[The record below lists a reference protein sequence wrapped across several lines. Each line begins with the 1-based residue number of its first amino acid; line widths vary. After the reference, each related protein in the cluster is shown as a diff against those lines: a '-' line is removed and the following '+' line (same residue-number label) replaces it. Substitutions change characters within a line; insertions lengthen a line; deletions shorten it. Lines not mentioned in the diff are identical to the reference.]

1 MTDTDPE
8 NTSHTGSDATPAP
21 GGTESPHGQQPAPA
35 QAEYGQF
42 ASPEFGKRADQY
54 PGWDPYVY
62 GKPEPPEKKETD
74 NSAEQGGQQVA
85 QTPQIQQQS
94 QSQQQPQP
102 QSQQWQNAPSQQ
114 QLPFGF
120 RQVDPND
127 PAQNPY
133 YGRWDSLAIFAFVL
147 SLVQFPLL
155 PLIFGFLAVR
165 RTRILHTKGR
175 GLAIAAIVLSVLEI
189 VLSILLPLMG
199 IDVTGMLLEYL
210 GYVPAGTGGGTSDPA
225 VSTLFM
231 L

>member
-62 GKPEPPEKKETD
+62 GKPEPPEKKESGNET
-74 NSAEQGGQQVA
+74 GQVA
-85 QTPQIQQQS
+85 QAQQPQPQQQS
-94 QSQQQPQP
+94 QSQQQ
-102 QSQQWQNAPSQQ
+102 WQNQSPQQ

-147 SLVQFPLL
+147 SLLQFPLL
-155 PLIFGFLAVR
+155 PLIFGLLAVR

-175 GLAIAAIVLSVLEI
+175 GLAIAAIVLSILEI
-189 VLSILLPLMG
+189 LLSILLPLMG

-210 GYVPAGTGGGTSDPA
+210 GYVPAGTGGGTSDPGI
-225 VSTLFM
+225 STRFM